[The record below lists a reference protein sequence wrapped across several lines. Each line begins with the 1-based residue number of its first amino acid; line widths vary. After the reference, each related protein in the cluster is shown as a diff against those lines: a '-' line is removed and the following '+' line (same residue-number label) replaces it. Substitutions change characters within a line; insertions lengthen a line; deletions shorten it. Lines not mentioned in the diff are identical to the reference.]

1 MLNKKSF
8 LVVDF
13 GATNLKLAEFEL
25 TEAGGLSLRQYGFK
39 SLGQDG
45 LQESTREAA
54 MLKGLQEALAE
65 KSFESRNVNICAPGY
80 HTFSKFVKLPPVDT
94 SKVTQIIQYEAQQ
107 NVPFPLEEVVWDYQI
122 LGAAASGELE
132 VLLVAI
138 KSDIVEGLFRTA
150 DKAGLRLQ
158 LVDVSPAALCN
169 AFRYNYGDLE
179 GCTMLLDIGAK
190 TSNLLFFEKGNVYS
204 RGINIGANAI
214 TQDFAKESKLGYD
227 DAEKLKIEE
236 GFVSLGGAY
245 EEPENPHQ
253 AAISK
258 IARQVLTRL
267 HIQVNQTIQFY
278 RGQQG
283 GSPPDRLFLS
293 GGATSMPYTAQFFSE
308 KLNLPVEYF
317 NPLRNLQID
326 ESLSREELAK
336 VAHSLG
342 EAVGLGL
349 RNLAHCPVELNLMPK
364 SSLKRQE
371 FNQKKPYLVAS
382 VFCLIL
388 VVFAFGWFYEQVAT
402 EKQKALDKLKPT
414 VDQLK
419 LADQKTK
426 DGVAA
431 LKRIQAEADNYFEW
445 MEERQYW
452 GALLT
457 TFRDSLVSVE
467 DKKEK
472 EFNAKIGNGVWTGVW
487 IERLTPVVPPGY
499 LMASVPAGSFM
510 QMAAQTAATP
520 AAAAPA
526 TGRGRGGAARNA
538 AAKTSGGGSNQI
550 DTLLLT
556 CRSVNMIYL
565 AKSANKVLE
574 KDANTGVAV
583 ALVEELSGRTNE
595 FVADG
600 TKLTGELAGG
610 EETNMTF
617 TFQVTVKLAKPMNL
631 SQ

>member
-1 MLNKKSF
+1 
-8 LVVDF
+8 
-13 GATNLKLAEFEL
+13 
-25 TEAGGLSLRQYGFK
+25 
-39 SLGQDG
+39 
-45 LQESTREAA
+45 
-54 MLKGLQEALAE
+54 
-65 KSFESRNVNICAPGY
+65 
-80 HTFSKFVKLPPVDT
+80 
-94 SKVTQIIQYEAQQ
+94 
-107 NVPFPLEEVVWDYQI
+107 
-122 LGAAASGELE
+122 
-132 VLLVAI
+132 
-138 KSDIVEGLFRTA
+138 
-150 DKAGLRLQ
+150 
-158 LVDVSPAALCN
+158 
-169 AFRYNYGDLE
+169 
-179 GCTMLLDIGAK
+179 
-190 TSNLLFFEKGNVYS
+190 
-204 RGINIGANAI
+204 
-214 TQDFAKESKLGYD
+214 
-227 DAEKLKIEE
+227 
-236 GFVSLGGAY
+236 
-245 EEPENPHQ
+245 
-253 AAISK
+253 
-258 IARQVLTRL
+258 
-267 HIQVNQTIQFY
+267 
-278 RGQQG
+278 
-283 GSPPDRLFLS
+283 
-293 GGATSMPYTAQFFSE
+293 MPYTAQFFSE

-419 LADQKTK
+419 RDDQKTK

-445 MEERQYW
+445 MEERLCW
-452 GALLT
+452 GELLT

-467 DKKEK
+467 DKKDK
-472 EFNAKIGNGVWTGVW
+472 EFNIPTGLW
-487 IERLTPVVPPGY
+487 IERLTPVVPTGY

-520 AAAAPA
+520 AAAPA
-526 TGRGRGGAARNA
+526 ASRGRGGAARNA
-538 AAKTSGGGSNQI
+538 AAKTSVGGSNQI

-556 CRSVNMIYL
+556 CRSANLIFL
-565 AKSANKVLE
+565 AKTASKVLA
-574 KDANTGVAV
+574 KDANTVLAE
-583 ALVEELSGRTNE
+583 ALAEELRSRTNQ

-600 TKLTGELAGG
+600 TKVTGDIAGG
-610 EETNMTF
+610 DETNLTF
-617 TFQVTVKLAKPMNL
+617 TFQVTVKLARPMNL